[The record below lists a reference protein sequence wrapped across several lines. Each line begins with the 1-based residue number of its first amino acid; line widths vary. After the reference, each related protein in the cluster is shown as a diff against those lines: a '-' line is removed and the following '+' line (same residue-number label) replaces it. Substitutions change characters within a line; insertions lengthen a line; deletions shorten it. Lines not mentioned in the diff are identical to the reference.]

1 MGNMNQRKTKGWLA
15 LASGV
20 VGLGLTFG
28 SVPWAGGLFGLAAG
42 VLALDLALTKKQ

>member
-1 MGNMNQRKTKGWLA
+1 MTHMNKQQTKGWLA

-42 VLALDLALTKKQ
+42 VLALDLALTKGE